1 MSQTSNEAALV
12 NDIFNSM
19 VGELDAANPNQ
30 GFGMVG
36 EWPPEGETDN
46 FLVGIAVDTGKIKE
60 KSGLEVPCVNI
71 QFKYKTTGPV
81 NDKTTPLE
89 WSGARF
95 QIPRGGT
102 SNVTEE
108 NRKTVVRMETERL
121 KGHLKCILG
130 RDIPGSGFPA
140 AIAEVQ
146 NLLSSTSG
154 MVTLVV
160 NHQAR
165 QDKRPGKTGTYHT
178 EYLMRRIDRA

>member
-1 MSQTSNEAALV
+1 MSTNDAALV

-19 VGELDAANPNQ
+19 VNELDAANPNQ

-46 FLVGIAVDTGKIKE
+46 FLVGISVDPGKIKE

-71 QFKYKTTGPV
+71 QFKYKTTTALG
-81 NDKTTPLE
+81 DRTEPLE

-102 SNVTEE
+102 NSVSEE

-130 RDIPGSGFPA
+130 RDIPGNGFPA
-140 AIAEVQ
+140 ALAEVQ
-146 NLLSSTSG
+146 TLLSSTSG

-165 QDKRPGKTGTYHT
+165 PDKRPGKNSVYHT